1 MNALSPTSCINIS
14 HTDTNV
20 ASQACF
26 SPSDKN
32 LIEINHSTE
41 IRNGDY
47 SNVKENMFTTP
58 SRIHNRIITMG
69 DEIKKQGSEEMD
81 VIR

>member
-1 MNALSPTSCINIS
+1 MWPVK
-14 HTDTNV
+14 HV
-20 ASQACF
+20 F
-26 SPSDKN
+26 SSSDKN

-47 SNVKENMFTTP
+47 SNVKENVFTTP
-58 SRIHNRIITMG
+58 SRIHNIIITMG